1 MTTKQATNVLSL
13 AVNALPLVLLAA
25 GAFVLVSGTKRGSKR
40 IKRPSQTYQLTS
52 FRLEQ
57 RWPGPKESSYVEKSR
72 QHLKRSDLV
81 ENKNPTIV
89 FKDEE
94 KTGVDRFMS
103 EKLNEAMNRLAR
115 HTRHEWS
122 GVRVRV
128 TEAFDE
134 ENEHTA
140 DSTHYQ
146 GRGAD
151 LTTSD
156 RDPAKLGMLA
166 ALATISGFDWVYY
179 EDEKHIHVSVNP

>member
-1 MTTKQATNVLSL
+1 M
-13 AVNALPLVLLAA
+13 NALPFIALAFGTIVLMS
-25 GAFVLVSGTKRGSKR
+25 SGKRGSKH
-40 IKRPSQTYQLTS
+40 IKQPSKKHALVA

-57 RWPGPKESSYVEKSR
+57 RWPGPKESLYVEKSR
-72 QHLKRSDLV
+72 RHLTRDDLV
-81 ENKNPTIV
+81 ENRNPQIV

-103 EKLNEAMNRLAR
+103 PRLNEAMDRLAGHVR
-115 HTRHEWS
+115 REWP

-134 ENEHTA
+134 EDEHSR
-140 DSTHYQ
+140 DSTHYE

-151 LTTSD
+151 LTLSD
-156 RDPAKLGMLA
+156 RDPKKLGMLS

-179 EDEKHIHVSVNP
+179 EDNKHIHVSVNP